1 MICIVP
7 LYEGSEQT
15 LGDVVIHEMCV
26 EEEGNVNPRQ
36 DPHGELVNKNV
47 LTRIHSK
54 VMQKI
59 KVGDEMTNLII
70 EISIPKPS
78 HFVWTKSDLKTV
90 SKTGDYRDASLLTKK
105 NVCQGALSLEERSYK
120 RSLKAGLEALH
131 RHRLTRPRPALD
143 DKVSLCVC
151 VCTVF
156 VLSCV

>member
-1 MICIVP
+1 MDNWKRWSIKHELRITQETTLDSRRIIRLNVIYIVP
-7 LYEGSEQT
+7 LNEGSELT

-59 KVGDEMTNLII
+59 KVGVEMTNLII

-78 HFVWTKSDLKTV
+78 HFAWTKSDLKTV
-90 SKTGDYRDASLLTKK
+90 SEFIVH
-105 NVCQGALSLEERSYK
+105 N
-120 RSLKAGLEALH
+120 
-131 RHRLTRPRPALD
+131 
-143 DKVSLCVC
+143 
-151 VCTVF
+151 
-156 VLSCV
+156 

>member
-59 KVGDEMTNLII
+59 KVGVEMTNLII

-78 HFVWTKSDLKTV
+78 HFAWTKSDLKTV
-90 SKTGDYRDASLLTKK
+90 SEFIVHNWIDLLIRIPNKFNIIITIIIIINIIIGIPSISDCIRNHCDYRDASLLT
-105 NVCQGALSLEERSYK
+105 
-120 RSLKAGLEALH
+120 
-131 RHRLTRPRPALD
+131 
-143 DKVSLCVC
+143 
-151 VCTVF
+151 
-156 VLSCV
+156 